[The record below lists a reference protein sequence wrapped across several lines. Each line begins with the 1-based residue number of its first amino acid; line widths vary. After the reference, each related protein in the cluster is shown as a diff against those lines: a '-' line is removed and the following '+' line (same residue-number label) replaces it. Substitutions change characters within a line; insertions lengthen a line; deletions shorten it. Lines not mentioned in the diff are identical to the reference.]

1 MLSIYSSKTPLER
14 CVWSIKFILW
24 ETCYFRNS
32 NNIQVFAWNCK
43 SLIVKIF
50 DGITLKLKAASP
62 AKVIRKKKKCLSL
75 FIDWTRTLIL
85 RPFAACPKSTQVKLR
100 AWNIEHDE
108 LSLSRPMNVFKN
120 YKKHFLKSFRPE
132 QWQ

>member
-1 MLSIYSSKTPLER
+1 M
-14 CVWSIKFILW
+14 FIFVYWLDAHF
-24 ETCYFRNS
+24 E
-32 NNIQVFAWNCK
+32 FA
-43 SLIVKIF
+43 
-50 DGITLKLKAASP
+50 
-62 AKVIRKKKKCLSL
+62 
-75 FIDWTRTLIL
+75 
-85 RPFAACPKSTQVKLR
+85 RPFVACPKGTQVKLR